1 MYFLLWGNCHAGRR
15 MCLLFSCQTYGP
27 VHLFI
32 VCGEVGYQTL
42 SIWWAIWKKLI
53 RLVLITE
60 RASLSRPFFD
70 QESRGF
76 HLHKS
81 HLSDPDRLMCL
92 MMAACLV
99 YIRSSTWES
108 SLAMRLDG
116 SRIIHR
122 SNRCDLSLFQ
132 LGLRLLSHFLNERC
146 PNPRGLFPGVMAD
159 HVKVS
164 GREFPP
170 QNIYRKGYDLWKLSL

>member
-27 VHLFI
+27 VHLLH
-32 VCGEVGYQTL
+32 CLRRSRL
-42 SIWWAIWKKLI
+42 SNSIY
-53 RLVLITE
+53 LVSNMKEAHSACSYYRKGCSIET
-60 RASLSRPFFD
+60 FFD

-116 SRIIHR
+116 SPSSI
-122 SNRCDLSLFQ
+122 DLIDVTWACFNSDCGCCLIFSMKDAPI
-132 LGLRLLSHFLNERC
+132 LVGFFLASWQT
-146 PNPRGLFPGVMAD
+146 M
-159 HVKVS
+159 
-164 GREFPP
+164 
-170 QNIYRKGYDLWKLSL
+170 

>member
-116 SRIIHR
+116 SPGSSI
-122 SNRCDLSLFQ
+122 DLIDVTWACFNSDCGCCLIFSMKDAPI
-132 LGLRLLSHFLNERC
+132 LVGFFLASWQT
-146 PNPRGLFPGVMAD
+146 M
-159 HVKVS
+159 
-164 GREFPP
+164 
-170 QNIYRKGYDLWKLSL
+170 